1 MFLSVSCAIAV
12 MVSIVMNNK
21 VMGLIGV
28 FVFVDMFNFSGV
40 VLPRY
45 LHHLQIL
52 EYSMIDGQAYQGAH
66 LVPSLQASSTRV
78 DVQQS

>member
-1 MFLSVSCAIAV
+1 

-40 VLPRY
+40 VLSGY
-45 LHHLQIL
+45 LYHFQIL
-52 EYSMIDGQAYQGAH
+52 EYSMIDGQTHQGAH
-66 LVPSLQASSTRV
+66 LVPAL
-78 DVQQS
+78 